1 MDYLFRLEKM
11 TVEHKTLVHYFL
23 KSKNYFIDANKLIG
37 KPIQLIFQNRI
48 ICMSCGK
55 KTNKSFMNGYCFRC
69 FQTAPE
75 TSPCVLRPELCE
87 AHLGK
92 GRDIQ
97 WEEQH
102 HNKAHIV
109 YLSYTGNVK
118 VGVTR
123 KTSAISR
130 WIDQGALA
138 AIVLAETQN
147 RYQAGCIEVALK
159 SILADKTSWQA
170 MLKTNTVQA
179 DLIEQKKEA
188 SRFLS
193 DTFKDFLTPYSELVT
208 FEYPK
213 LQTPEKIKS
222 LNLDKSPIISGTL
235 TGIKGQYL
243 FLDNEFVFNVRRHSG
258 YEVLLKA

>member
-1 MDYLFRLEKM
+1 MDLLFRLEKM
-11 TVEHKTLVHYFL
+11 TVKHEAPIHYFL
-23 KSKNYFIDANKLIG
+23 SNSTKSVCLNDYLNK
-37 KPIQLIFQNRI
+37 KIQLIFQNRI
-48 ICMSCGK
+48 LCMSCGK

-97 WEEQH
+97 WEEKY

-123 KTSAISR
+123 KTNSISR

-138 AIVLAETQN
+138 AIVIAETEN

-179 DLIEQKKEA
+179 DLVEQKKEA
-188 SRFLS
+188 SKFLS
-193 DTFKDFLTPYSELVT
+193 ATFKDFLTPYSELIT

-235 TGIKGQYL
+235 TGIKGNIY
-243 FLDNEFVFNVRRHSG
+243 F
-258 YEVLLKA
+258 